1 MLAPEVPACEA
12 AIPAVPLIPEPGRLS
27 SAVPWEKGVEPPR
40 CCLSLSFFLVCSFWG
55 WYVDSVCLSCECFG
69 SVWLQR

>member
-27 SAVPWEKGVEPPR
+27 SAVPLAWEKGVEPPQ
-40 CCLSLSFFLVCSFWG
+40 CCLYRFFWFVL
-55 WYVDSVCLSCECFG
+55 FG
-69 SVWLQR
+69 GGMLTPFEL